1 MSLDSDTLA
10 IKVPKDPLQ
19 GIGLAKFATRFH
31 NHQTTAEQTTK
42 DYLARIRAYDP
53 MIGAFRYVDASAAI
67 EAAREIDRRFNHGE
81 DLGPLM
87 GVPVAIKELFSIDGL
102 PFGIGS
108 ELDISDIAFKEGPFV
123 KTIKKQGCVILGNTK
138 TTEFAA
144 ATINSSKP
152 MPWNPW
158 DSRAMR
164 VCGGSSHGSAAAL
177 AAGCCAFAV
186 GSDTGG
192 SVRLPAALC
201 GVVGLKPSMGIWSTE
216 GVFPL
221 SPTFDTVGTF
231 TWSAKDAALVFSAL
245 SGTPIAP
252 PRSVDSIRLARAAN
266 LFEELDS
273 PVAVATERAVAK
285 LTDAGATFIDLEL
298 PEADEVGTVFGR
310 VLAGELVHYLGRERL
325 LKEQKKID
333 PVPWSRI
340 ESEIDTDTET
350 LDQLR
355 QRHRELVSLI
365 RARTADYDAI
375 VCPTTPTLPTLI
387 AEVSQPELSIEW
399 NRRSGRNTRPGN
411 LFGLCG
417 ISVPV
422 HKTGELPV
430 GLQFLSQSGADGQLL
445 ALAAAVEGVIGP
457 PPMPDLSL
465 FASGSKGRN

>member
-1 MSLDSDTLA
+1 MPLNTDALA
-10 IKVPKDPLQ
+10 VKVPKDPLQ
-19 GIGLAKFATRFH
+19 GTGLARFATRFH
-31 NHQTTAEQTTK
+31 NHEITAEQTTK

-53 MIGAFRYVDASAAI
+53 VIGAFRYVDASAAI
-67 EAAREIDRRFNHGE
+67 DAAREIDRRFNHGE

-87 GVPVAIKELFSIDGL
+87 GVPVAIKELFSIDGF
-102 PFGIGS
+102 PFGVGS
-108 ELDISDIAFKEGPFV
+108 DVDISHIVFNEGPFV

-144 ATINSSKP
+144 ATINSSKS

-158 DSRAMR
+158 DSRAKR

-201 GVVGLKPSMGIWSTE
+201 GVVGLKPSIGIWSTE

-231 TWSAKDAALVFSAL
+231 TWSAADAALVFSAL
-245 SGTPIAP
+245 TGSPIAP
-252 PRSVDSIRLARAAN
+252 PRSADSIRLARAAN
-266 LFEELDS
+266 LFERLDG
-273 PVAVATERAVAK
+273 PVSVAIERAVAK
-285 LTDAGATFIDLEL
+285 LTAAGVTFIDLAL

-310 VLAGELVHYLGRERL
+310 ILAGELVHYLGRERL

-340 ESEIDTDTET
+340 ESEIDTDAAT

-355 QRHRELVSLI
+355 RRHRELVSLI
-365 RARTADYDAI
+365 RARTAEYDAI
-375 VCPTTPTLPTLI
+375 VCPTTPTLPTLVT
-387 AEVSQPELSIEW
+387 EVSEAELAIEW

-411 LFGLCG
+411 LFGHCG

-422 HKTGELPV
+422 HTTGELPV
-430 GLQFLSQSGADGQLL
+430 GLQFLSQTGEDAQLL
-445 ALAAAVEGVIGP
+445 ALAAALEGIIGAP
-457 PPMPDLSL
+457 STPDVSQFCSL
-465 FASGSKGRN
+465 

>member
-1 MSLDSDTLA
+1 MSLNTDVLA
-10 IKVPKDPLQ
+10 AEVPKDPLQ
-19 GIGLAKFATRFH
+19 GLDLAGFATRFR
-31 NHQTTAEQTTK
+31 NRATTAEQTTK

-53 MIGAFRYVDASAAI
+53 MIGAFRHVDEQAAVD
-67 EAAREIDRRFNHGE
+67 AAREIDRRYNNGE

-87 GVPVAIKELFSIDGL
+87 GVPVAIKEIFSIDGF
-102 PFGIGS
+102 PFGVGS
-108 ELDISDIAFKEGPFV
+108 DVDISDLLFNEGPFV
-123 KTIKKQGCVILGNTK
+123 KAIKSRGCVILGNTM

-144 ATINSSKP
+144 ATINCSKP

-158 DSRAMR
+158 DSSAKR

-177 AAGCCAFAV
+177 AAGFCAFAI

-201 GVVGLKPSMGIWSTE
+201 GVVGLKPSIGIWPTE

-231 TWSAKDAALVFSAL
+231 TWSVTDAALVFSAL
-245 SGTPIAP
+245 AGRPITPPLSAKN
-252 PRSVDSIRLARAAN
+252 IRLARVAN
-266 LFEELDS
+266 LFEQLDA
-273 PVAVATERAVAK
+273 PVAVAIARAVTN
-285 LTDAGATFIDLEL
+285 LSDAGVTFIDVPL
-298 PEADEVGTVFGR
+298 PEADEVGAVFAR
-310 VLAGELVHYLGRERL
+310 ILAGELVHYLGRERL

-340 ESEIDTDTET
+340 ESEIDTDALT

-365 RARTADYDAI
+365 RARTAEYDAI

-387 AEVSQPELSIEW
+387 AEVSQPELAIEW

-422 HKTGELPV
+422 HTTGELPV
-430 GLQFLSQSGADGQLL
+430 GLQFLSQSGADAQLL
-445 ALAAAVEGVIGP
+445 ALAAAVEGIIGAP
-457 PPMPDLSL
+457 PTPDVSR
-465 FASGSKGRN
+465 FHRGSKGRN